1 MKHRL
6 FQILSCVLILILFG
20 SGTGCSYAIL
30 GCSAASCSSVIP
42 EEMKEQFADT
52 LDELSSMAQQGKQ
65 PAAEPYQKDPGQSAA
80 NNAFLSLDRELF
92 TWYVTRDIIVF
103 DQYCYDSINFGI
115 DESSVPITLGDLTE
129 ECSQNWIAECKE
141 WLTRLKTLDAEHLGE
156 QNRLAYETYV
166 RYLENEVAYD
176 GMFFYREPLE
186 QYTGIQITL
195 PITFALYRFQDAQ
208 DVENYLKLLADVPRY
223 LGQVLAM
230 EQKRAE
236 LGLFMTDSMLDSVL
250 EDINGILSSGS
261 SNCLYTTFREALI
274 RLDFIDETQK
284 SVYLKE
290 NDGLLSDAYLNS
302 FVTLKNGLS
311 ALRPYCRDING
322 TIPDNRRFSDYFS
335 LRFQV
340 ESASRSTVQE
350 GIDQLDVLSKKL
362 YEILKE
368 FYQKASGKEQTFS
381 LDTIQGNERYLRSIM
396 TDIVPAMPDV
406 SISYRNVPIEL
417 QKSFGPAAYLIP
429 ASDGYMDNTI
439 LINPSVQTD
448 LFTLAHEG
456 LPGHMYQYTYHY
468 SLESIPLFQMVT
480 EPLGYAEGWAENAKY
495 EVAKRADMFGAADSC
510 SKILNQILVY
520 VISARCSLLVN
531 GQGASKQTI
540 TDYLKEWGL
549 QEHSDEIYELSV
561 NLPFYYFKYAMGF
574 SQQYAIMEKCRQIFT
589 FRDRDFYSEYL
600 SWGPSA
606 FDLLEPKLIAWARLN
621 ASES

>member
-6 FQILSCVLILILFG
+6 FQILSCVLTLILIG
-20 SGTGCSYAIL
+20 SVTGCSYAIH
-30 GCSAASCSSVIP
+30 GCSATSCSSVIP
-42 EEMKEQFADT
+42 EEMKEQFVDT

-65 PAAEPYQKDPGQSAA
+65 PAAKPYQKDPGQAA
-80 NNAFLSLDRELF
+80 VNNAFLSLDRELF

-103 DQYCYDSINFGI
+103 DQYCYDPLNFGI
-115 DESSVPITLGDLTE
+115 DESSVPITLGELTE
-129 ECSQNWIAECKE
+129 EYSQNWITECRN

-166 RYLENEVAYD
+166 RYLENEIAFD
-176 GMFFYREPLE
+176 GMFFYYEPLE
-186 QYTGIQITL
+186 QYTGIQVTL

-223 LGQVLAM
+223 LGQVLVV

-236 LGLFMTDSMLDSVL
+236 LGLFMTDSTLDAVL
-250 EDINGILSSGS
+250 EDIREILSSGS
-261 SNCLYTTFREALI
+261 SNCLYTTFREALT
-274 RLDFIDETQK
+274 RLDSISEAQK
-284 SVYLKE
+284 TVYLEK
-290 NDGLLSDAYLNS
+290 NDGLLSGSYLNS
-302 FVTLKNGLS
+302 FATLKDGLS
-311 ALRPYCRDING
+311 ALRPYCRDKNEAVSDDG
-322 TIPDNRRFSDYFS
+322 KFTDYFS

-350 GIDQLDVLSKKL
+350 GIDQLDDLSKKL

-368 FYQKASGKEQTFS
+368 FYRKSSGKEQTFS

-396 TDIVPAMPDV
+396 TDIVPAMPNV
-406 SISYRNVPIEL
+406 SISYRNIPVEL
-417 QKSFGPAAYLIP
+417 QRSFGPAAYLIP

-468 SLESIPLFQMVT
+468 SLDSIPLFQMVA

-495 EVAKRADMFGAADSC
+495 EVAQRTDMFGTADSC
-510 SKILNQILVY
+510 SKILNQILVN

-531 GQGASKQTI
+531 GQGASKQMI

-549 QEHSDEIYELSV
+549 QVHADEIYELSI

-574 SQQYAIMEKCRQIFT
+574 SQQYVIMEKCRTIFA